1 MPRQSIQLKR
11 RRVQRM
17 LLGLTL
23 AFALCW
29 LPIHVLEILNCS
41 RLLSPQFYYQ
51 HFYTLNTARMIAHAL
66 SYFNSCLNPFLY
78 ALLNKRFFSNC
89 S

>member
-1 MPRQSIQLKR
+1 MSLQSIRLKR

-29 LPIHVLEILNCS
+29 LPIHVIELLHCSQFLSNSFYSEHKHMLNA
-41 RLLSPQFYYQ
+41 
-51 HFYTLNTARMIAHAL
+51 ARIISHGL

-78 ALLNKRFFSNC
+78 AILNKSYFTNSQ
-89 S
+89 

>member
-1 MPRQSIQLKR
+1 MSRQSVQLKR

-29 LPIHVLEILNCS
+29 LPIHILELMGCS
-41 RLLSPQFYYQ
+41 ELLSNRFLTE
-51 HFYTLNTARMIAHAL
+51 HFVLLNTLRMIAHAL
-66 SYFNSCLNPFLY
+66 SYFNSCLNPILY
-78 ALLNKRFFSNC
+78 ALLNNKFFSGHR
-89 S
+89 

>member
-1 MPRQSIQLKR
+1 
-11 RRVQRM
+11 M

-29 LPIHVLEILNCS
+29 LPIHILELLHCS
-41 RLLSPQFYYQ
+41 QLLSYAFYLK
-51 HFYTLNTARMIAHAL
+51 HIHILTAARVIAHGL

-78 ALLNKRFFSNC
+78 ALLNTSYFSD

>member
-1 MPRQSIQLKR
+1 
-11 RRVQRM
+11 M

-29 LPIHVLEILNCS
+29 LPIHILELLHCS
-41 RLLSPQFYYQ
+41 KLLSNSFYSKHMYIL
-51 HFYTLNTARMIAHAL
+51 TVARTIAHGL

-78 ALLNKRFFSNC
+78 AILNKSYFSGGQ
-89 S
+89 

>member
-1 MPRQSIQLKR
+1 LKR
-11 RRVQRM
+11 RRVQRI

-29 LPIHVLEILNCS
+29 LPIHVLEILNCTQIIS
-41 RLLSPQFYYQ
+41 ARFYYE
-51 HFYTLNTARMIAHAL
+51 HFYALNTARMIAHAL

-78 ALLNKRFFSNC
+78 ALLNKSFFF
-89 S
+89 

>member
-1 MPRQSIQLKR
+1 MR
-11 RRVQRM
+11 RI

-29 LPIHVLEILNCS
+29 LPINILELLNCS
-41 RLLSPQFYYQ
+41 QLLSEFYYTE
-51 HFYTLNTARMIAHAL
+51 HFYALNTARMIAHAL

-78 ALLNKRFFSNC
+78 ALLNKSYFSDC